1 MFSTIVSTA
10 LCSTPKISCK
20 LYGVDMLGTLYEEN
34 SSNSR
39 IRDAGSGFELQI
51 CSIDKNGFKKID

>member
-1 MFSTIVSTA
+1 
-10 LCSTPKISCK
+10 
-20 LYGVDMLGTLYEEN
+20 MLGTLYEEN

-51 CSIDKNGFKKID
+51 CSIDKNGFKKI